1 MPIESHLNEAL
12 PFAGLALV
20 LALIALFLR
29 SPARQTMLVMLV
41 VIAVGMIGL
50 AVEERQLFGPSSRSL
65 AVVVREASLALIA
78 LGVIQIVVLFL
89 FQALLVRRRLPRIL
103 NEFVVAL
110 ALIGYAIYRLDAVG
124 VNLAGLITTSAVV
137 SAMRSSKMRG

>member
-50 AVEERQLFGPSSRSL
+50 AVYEGQLFGRRVRQGPNRRGRQPPLRS
-65 AVVVREASLALIA
+65 
-78 LGVIQIVVLFL
+78 
-89 FQALLVRRRLPRIL
+89 
-103 NEFVVAL
+103 
-110 ALIGYAIYRLDAVG
+110 
-124 VNLAGLITTSAVV
+124 
-137 SAMRSSKMRG
+137 